1 MFATYGGATRVYP
14 IVGDPIA
21 QAKSPGGLTRA
32 FRETGHDAVVVP
44 LQVKP
49 EHIAAFLRML
59 DDVGNVDGI
68 VATVPHKFAAFAH
81 AASAS
86 DRARLLGSANIL
98 RRRAE
103 GGWHADMIDGLSLVQ
118 AMRKAGGTIT
128 GRRALLVGAG
138 GAGRAIGLELLN
150 AGAISL
156 AIHDTDAARRD
167 GLVALL
173 NTAHRGRVTT
183 GSADP
188 SGADIVVNATPSGM
202 RDGDAPPVDF
212 DRLAPHMFVGD
223 VITAPE
229 MTPLLR
235 AARERGCGI
244 QTGIAMFEASV
255 GLMFDFFTA
264 ARRER
269 VTDAATTNR

>member
-1 MFATYGGATRVYP
+1 MFASYGGATRVYP

-32 FRETGHDAVVVP
+32 LREAGHDAIVVP
-44 LQVKP
+44 MQVKP
-49 EHIAAFLRML
+49 EHIVAFLRMV
-59 DDVGNVDGI
+59 DDVGNVDGVI
-68 VATVPHKFAAFAH
+68 ATVPHKFAAFAH

-86 DRARLLGSANIL
+86 ERARLLGSANIL

-118 AMRKAGGTIT
+118 AMQKAGGIIA

-138 GAGRAIGLELLN
+138 GAGCAIGLELLN
-150 AGAISL
+150 AGATSL
-156 AIHDTDAARRD
+156 AIHDTDTLRRD
-167 GLVALL
+167 RLVALL
-173 NTAHRGRVTT
+173 NTAHPGRVSA

-188 SGADIVVNATPSGM
+188 GGADIVVNATPSGM
-202 RDGDAPPVDF
+202 REGDVPPVLLGK
-212 DRLAPHMFVGD
+212 LAPQMFVGD
-223 VITAPE
+223 VVTAPE

-244 QTGIAMFEASV
+244 QTGVAMFEASV

-264 ARRER
+264 AR
-269 VTDAATTNR
+269 

>member
-1 MFATYGGATRVYP
+1 MFTSYGGATRVYP
-14 IVGDPIA
+14 ILGDPIA

-32 FRETGHDAVVVP
+32 VRDAGHDAIVVP
-44 LQVKP
+44 MQVKA

-68 VATVPHKFAAFAH
+68 IATVPHKFAAFAH

-86 DRARLLGSANIL
+86 DRARLIGSANIL

-118 AMRKAGGTIT
+118 AMQKAGGIIT
-128 GRRALLVGAG
+128 GRRALLIGAG
-138 GAGRAIGLELLN
+138 CAGSAIGLELLN

-156 AIHDTDAARRD
+156 AIHDTDPVRRD
-167 GLVALL
+167 RLVALL
-173 NTAHRGRVTT
+173 DTAHPRRVSA

-188 SGADIVVNATPSGM
+188 SGADLIVNATPSGM
-202 RDGDAPPVDF
+202 RDGDAPPVDL
-212 DRLAPHMFVGD
+212 DRLTPHMFVGD

-244 QTGIAMFEASV
+244 QTGVAMFEASV
-255 GLMFDFFTA
+255 GLMFDFFTGT
-264 ARRER
+264 R
-269 VTDAATTNR
+269 

>member
-1 MFATYGGATRVYP
+1 MFESYGGATRVYP
-14 IVGDPIA
+14 IIGDPIA
-21 QAKSPGGLTRA
+21 QAKSPSGLTRA
-32 FRETGHDAVVVP
+32 FRTAGRDAIVVP

-49 EHIAAFLRML
+49 AHIAAFLRML

-68 VATVPHKFAAFAH
+68 IATVPHKFAAFAH

-98 RRRAE
+98 RRRPQ

-118 AMRKAGGTIT
+118 AMRKAGGTIE

-138 GAGRAIGLELLN
+138 GAGCAIGLELLN
-150 AGAISL
+150 AGAMSL
-156 AIHDTDAARRD
+156 AIHDTDTARRD
-167 GLVALL
+167 RLVGLLDG
-173 NTAHRGRVTT
+173 AHRGRVAA

-202 RDGDAPPVDF
+202 RDGDTPPVIF
-212 DRLAPHMFVGD
+212 DKLAPHMFVGD

-229 MTPLLR
+229 ITPLLH
-235 AARERGCGI
+235 AARERGCAI
-244 QTGIAMFEASV
+244 QTGVAMFEASV
-255 GLMFDFFTA
+255 QLMFDFFIA
-264 ARRER
+264 A
-269 VTDAATTNR
+269 

>member
-1 MFATYGGATRVYP
+1 MFETYGGATRIYP
-14 IVGDPIA
+14 IIGDPIA

-32 FRETGHDAVVVP
+32 FRAAGHDAIVVP

-49 EHIAAFLRML
+49 EHIVAFLRML

-68 VATVPHKFAAFAH
+68 IATVPHKFAAFAH

-98 RRRAE
+98 RRRAQ

-118 AMRKAGGTIT
+118 AMHNAGGVIA

-138 GAGRAIGLELLN
+138 GAGCAIGLELLN
-150 AGAISL
+150 AGATSL

-167 GLVALL
+167 RLIARL
-173 NTAHRGRVTT
+173 NGAHPGRVAA

-188 SGADIVVNATPSGM
+188 SGADVIVNATPSGM
-202 RDGDAPPVDF
+202 RESDTPPIVF
-212 DRLAPHMFVGD
+212 DKLERHMFVGD

-229 MTPLLR
+229 ITPLLH

-244 QTGIAMFEASV
+244 QTGVAMFEASV
-255 GLMFDFFTA
+255 QLMFDFFITA
-264 ARRER
+264 
-269 VTDAATTNR
+269 

>member
-1 MFATYGGATRVYP
+1 MFATYGGATRIYP
-14 IVGDPIA
+14 IIGDPIA

-32 FRETGHDAVVVP
+32 FRGAGHDAIVVP

-49 EHIAAFLRML
+49 AHIAALLRML

-86 DRARLLGSANIL
+86 DRAQLIGSANIL

-103 GGWHADMIDGLSLVQ
+103 GGWHADMIDGLSLVR
-118 AMRKAGGTIT
+118 AMQQAGGVIA

-138 GAGRAIGLELLN
+138 GAGSAIGLELLN
-150 AGAISL
+150 ADVTSL
-156 AIHDTDAARRD
+156 AIHDADTMRRD
-167 GLVALL
+167 RLIALL
-173 NTAHRGRVTT
+173 DTAHPGRVTA

-188 SGADIVVNATPSGM
+188 RDADIVVNATPSGM
-202 RDGDAPPVDF
+202 RDGDAPPIDL
-212 DRLAPHMFVGD
+212 DKLTPGMFVGE

-244 QTGIAMFEASV
+244 QTGVAMFEASV
-255 GLMFDFFTA
+255 SLMFDFFTA
-264 ARRER
+264 AARQ
-269 VTDAATTNR
+269 

>member
-1 MFATYGGATRVYP
+1 MFETYGGATRVYP

-32 FRETGHDAVVVP
+32 FRAAGRDAIVVP

-49 EHIAAFLRML
+49 AHIAAFLRML

-68 VATVPHKFAAFAH
+68 IATVPHKFAAFAH

-98 RRRAE
+98 RRRQ

-118 AMRKAGGTIT
+118 AMRDAGGVIE

-138 GAGRAIGLELLN
+138 GAGCAIGLELLN
-150 AGAISL
+150 AGATSL
-156 AIHDTDAARRD
+156 AIHDTDVTRRD
-167 GLVALL
+167 RLVTLL
-173 NTAHRGRVTT
+173 DGAHPGRVSI

-188 SGADIVVNATPSGM
+188 SGADIIVNATPSGM
-202 RDGDAPPVDF
+202 RDGDTPPVMF
-212 DRLAPHMFVGD
+212 DKLEPHMFVGD

-229 MTPLLR
+229 ITPLLH
-235 AARERGCGI
+235 AARERGCGV
-244 QTGIAMFEASV
+244 QTGVAMFEASV
-255 GLMFDFFTA
+255 QLMFDFFTA
-264 ARRER
+264 A
-269 VTDAATTNR
+269 